1 MNLSIDN
8 RADSD
13 KCAYKSPKE
22 IWQIYT
28 MEQISTGSNHLT
40 AAKSW
45 IPYLIIWNQNSSDK
59 YVPGRTKVKE
69 DEGPR
74 KGVMFIPMGGQN
86 KKY

>member
-1 MNLSIDN
+1 MANIYNGIDIN
-8 RADSD
+8 RFEPFDS
-13 KCAYKSPKE
+13 C
-22 IWQIYT
+22 
-28 MEQISTGSNHLT
+28 
-40 AAKSW
+40 KSW

-74 KGVMFIPMGGQN
+74 KWVMFIPMGGQN